1 MEERMPASNGTQ
13 VAMGRTLRVAQ
24 VGCGQI
30 SAQHLKAYRESALVD
45 LAITVDV
52 DPVAAREAA
61 EANGGVPWTTS
72 LDEALARDDVDFV
85 SIATPHYLHAPMTIA
100 AARAGKHVLC
110 EKPFT
115 VSLADADAMID
126 ACRTHGVQLGM
137 WMVMRYS
144 ATTRLAQ
151 ALLQAEAIG
160 RIVNIRLADVHNK
173 VRDYYQRGVGG
184 RARPT
189 DWRPWRSKAGGGAL
203 IMNAIH
209 QLDALRFMTGLEV
222 TRVTGEWVSFTG
234 LAEVEDMIDV
244 LLRYSNG
251 AIGTIDTANYAP
263 GGGEPGALRIY
274 GSKGQIQLARG
285 GVVRVF
291 VEEPFGGL
299 QGEISAP
306 ALTAGEWHEVPAGD
320 GANSRTLLLDDYAR
334 AVIAGRTPA
343 ITGHDGRAAIEIVLA
358 AYRSAELGGS
368 VTLPMA
374 VEPKAAE
381 APAAREPALAG
392 AR

>member
-1 MEERMPASNGTQ
+1 MSNGVQ
-13 VAMGRTLRVAQ
+13 GRKLRVAQ

-30 SAQHLKAYRESALVD
+30 SAQHLKAYRESDLVD

-52 DPVAAREAA
+52 DPEAAREAA

-115 VSLADADAMID
+115 ISLADADAMIA
-126 ACRTHGVQLGM
+126 ACRDHGVQLGM
-137 WMVMRYS
+137 WMVMRYG
-144 ATTRLAQ
+144 ATTRLAR
-151 ALLQAEAIG
+151 ALLQAGAIG
-160 RIVNIRLADVHNK
+160 QIVNIRLADVHNK
-173 VRDYYQRGVGG
+173 VKDYYQRGVGG

-189 DWRPWRSKAGGGAL
+189 DWRPWRAKAGGGAL

-234 LAEVEDMIDV
+234 LAEVEDVIDV

-285 GVVRVF
+285 GVVRVY

-299 QGEISAP
+299 QSEPSMP
-306 ALTAGEWHEVPAGD
+306 ALAAGEWHEVPAGER
-320 GANSRTLLLDDYAR
+320 GNSRMLLLDDFAR
-334 AVIAGRTPA
+334 AVTAGQRPA
-343 ITGHDGRAAIEIVLA
+343 ITGEDGRAAIEIVLA
-358 AYRSAELGGS
+358 AYQSADRGGT

-374 VEPKAAE
+374 AEPKPAE
-381 APAAREPALAG
+381 TADVREPVLAG